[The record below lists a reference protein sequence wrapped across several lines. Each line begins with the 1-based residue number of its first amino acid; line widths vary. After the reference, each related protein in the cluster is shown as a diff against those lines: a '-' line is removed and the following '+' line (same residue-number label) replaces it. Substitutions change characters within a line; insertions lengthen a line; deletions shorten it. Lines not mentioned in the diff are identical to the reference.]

1 MGSMT
6 IEGKGVLIQYGMN
19 PDGER
24 MVDFQLK
31 ARGISD
37 EKLIA
42 IMSII
47 PRHLFISGK
56 KRSESYGDYPLSI
69 GCRQTISQ
77 PYMVA
82 VMTEELRLTGREK
95 VLEVGT
101 GSGYQTAVLAELAL
115 EVYTV
120 ERIPQLLKRSKKLL
134 TELGYPN
141 IYFRSGDGSRGWP
154 EAAPFD
160 RILVTAAASSIP
172 PELKEQLADN
182 GILVIPVGGSSNYQQ
197 LTILRRSGNH
207 FAVER
212 GLGCRFVPLVRE

>member
-1 MGSMT
+1 M
-6 IEGKGVLIQYGMN
+6 LIQYGVN

-42 IMSII
+42 IMSLI

-82 VMTEELRLTGREK
+82 VMTERLRLAGREK

-101 GSGYQTAVLAELAL
+101 GSGYQTAVLAELAK

-134 TELGYPN
+134 TELGYQN
-141 IYFRSGDGSRGWP
+141 IYFRSGDGSRGWL

-172 PELKEQLADN
+172 PELKDQLADN

-207 FAVER
+207 FTVEK

>member
-1 MGSMT
+1 M
-6 IEGKGVLIQYGMN
+6 LIQYGVN

-37 EKLIA
+37 EKLIS
-42 IMSII
+42 IMSLI

-69 GCRQTISQ
+69 GGRQTISQ
-77 PYMVA
+77 PNMVA
-82 VMTEELRLTGREK
+82 VMTERLRLAGREK

-101 GSGYQTAVLAELAL
+101 GSGYQTAVLAELAK

-134 TELGYPN
+134 TELGYQN
-141 IYFRSGDGSRGWP
+141 IYFRSGDGSKGWP

-207 FAVER
+207 FTVEKD
-212 GLGCRFVPLVRE
+212 LGCRFVPLVRE

>member
-1 MGSMT
+1 
-6 IEGKGVLIQYGMN
+6 VLIQYPGN

-31 ARGISD
+31 ARGVFD
-37 EKLIA
+37 EKLIE
-42 IMSII
+42 IMSLI

-56 KRSESYGDYPLSI
+56 KRSESYVDYPLSI

-82 VMTEELRLTGREK
+82 VMTKRLGLTGREK

-101 GSGYQTAVLAELAL
+101 GSGYQTAVLAELAH

-120 ERIPQLLKRSKKLL
+120 ERIPQLLKRSKNLL
-134 TELGYPN
+134 IELGYPN

-172 PELKEQLADN
+172 QELKEQLADN

-207 FAVER
+207 FTVEK

>member
-1 MGSMT
+1 M
-6 IEGKGVLIQYGMN
+6 LIQYPGN

-31 ARGISD
+31 ARGISN
-37 EKLIA
+37 EKLITV
-42 IMSII
+42 MSLI

-82 VMTEELRLTGREK
+82 VMTEQLRLTGREK

-101 GSGYQTAVLAELAL
+101 GSGYQTTILAELSE

-141 IYFRSGDGSRGWP
+141 IYFRSGDGSTGWP

-160 RILVTAAASSIP
+160 RILVAAATSSIP
-172 PELKEQLADN
+172 RELKEQLADN
-182 GILVIPVGGSSNYQQ
+182 GILVIPIGGSSNYQQ

-207 FAVER
+207 FTVEK

>member
-1 MGSMT
+1 M
-6 IEGKGVLIQYGMN
+6 LIQYPGN

-31 ARGISD
+31 ARGVFD
-37 EKLIA
+37 EKLIE
-42 IMSII
+42 IMSLI

-56 KRSESYGDYPLSI
+56 KRSESYVDYPLSI

-82 VMTEELRLTGREK
+82 VMTKRLGLTGREK

-101 GSGYQTAVLAELAL
+101 GSGYQTAVLAELAH

-120 ERIPQLLKRSKKLL
+120 ERIPQLLKRSKNLL
-134 TELGYPN
+134 IELGYPN

-172 PELKEQLADN
+172 QELKEQLADN

-207 FAVER
+207 FTVEK

>member
-1 MGSMT
+1 
-6 IEGKGVLIQYGMN
+6 VLIQYPGN

-31 ARGISD
+31 ARGIYN

-42 IMSII
+42 IMSLI

-69 GCRQTISQ
+69 GFRQTISQ

-82 VMTEELRLTGREK
+82 VMTEKLRLTGREK

-101 GSGYQTAVLAELAL
+101 GSGYQTAVLAELAQ

-134 TELGYPN
+134 IEELGYPN
-141 IYFRSGDGSRGWP
+141 IYFRSDDGSRGWP

-160 RILVTAAASSIP
+160 RILVAAAAPSIP

-197 LTILRRSGNH
+197 LTVLRRSGNH
-207 FAVER
+207 FTVEK
-212 GLGCRFVPLVRE
+212 GLGCRFVPLVRG

>member
-1 MGSMT
+1 
-6 IEGKGVLIQYGMN
+6 
-19 PDGER
+19 
-24 MVDFQLK
+24 MVDIQLK

-42 IMSII
+42 IMAII

-56 KRSESYGDYPLSI
+56 KPSESYGDYPLSI

-82 VMTEELRLTGREK
+82 VMTELLRLTGREK

-101 GSGYQTAVLAELAL
+101 GSGYQTAVLAELAQ

-160 RILVTAAASSIP
+160 SILVTAAASSIP

-182 GILVIPVGGSSNYQQ
+182 GILVIPVGSSSNYQQ
-197 LTILRRSGNH
+197 LTVLRRSGNH
-207 FAVER
+207 FTVES

>member
-1 MGSMT
+1 MPVKYPG
-6 IEGKGVLIQYGMN
+6 N

-24 MVDFQLK
+24 MVESQLES
-31 ARGISD
+31 RGISN
-37 EKLIA
+37 EKIIS
-42 IMSII
+42 IMSLI

-82 VMTEELRLTGREK
+82 IMTEQLGLTGREK

-101 GSGYQTAVLAELAL
+101 GSGYQTAVLAELAQ
-115 EVYTV
+115 EVYTI
-120 ERIPQLLKRSKKLL
+120 ERIPQLLKRSEKLL
-134 TELGYPN
+134 IELGYSN
-141 IYFRSGDGSRGWP
+141 INFRCGDGSRGWP

-160 RILVTAAASSIP
+160 RILVAAAAYSVP

-182 GILVIPVGGSSNYQQ
+182 GILIIPVGGSSNYQQ
-197 LTILRRSGNH
+197 LTELRRSGNH
-207 FAVER
+207 LAVKK

>member
-6 IEGKGVLIQYGMN
+6 IEGEGVLIQYPGN

-31 ARGISD
+31 ARGVSD
-37 EKLIA
+37 KKLIE
-42 IMSII
+42 IMSLI

-56 KRSESYGDYPLSI
+56 KRSEAYVDYPLSI

-82 VMTEELRLTGREK
+82 IMTKRLGLTGREK
-95 VLEVGT
+95 VLEIGT
-101 GSGYQTAVLAELAL
+101 GSGYQTAVLAELAK

-120 ERIPQLLKRSKKLL
+120 ERIPQLLKRSKNLL
-134 TELGYPN
+134 IELGYPN

-154 EAAPFD
+154 EVAPFD
-160 RILVTAAASSIP
+160 RILVAAAASSIP
-172 PELKEQLADN
+172 QELKEQLADN

-207 FAVER
+207 FTVEK